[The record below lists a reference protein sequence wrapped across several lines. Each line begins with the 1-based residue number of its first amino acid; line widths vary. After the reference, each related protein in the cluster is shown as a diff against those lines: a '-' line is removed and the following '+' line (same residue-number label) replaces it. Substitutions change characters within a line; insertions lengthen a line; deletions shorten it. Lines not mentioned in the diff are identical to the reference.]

1 MAAPV
6 LDNEFM
12 QYWSKLTTTEKES
25 LLTVAQQYV
34 QLRSEDADDLRK
46 QLVMEESASYLKGEG
61 KSFSWEEVKDM
72 ATSLSVKDKLHQY
85 IDVADEQKLQAIY
98 TLLED
103 EINWTYTK
111 DDIELFHQRRQN
123 HLDGTSK
130 SYTAAESLNAAR
142 QQKK

>member
-1 MAAPV
+1 MGKQFFMVAPV
-6 LDNEFM
+6 SDNEFM

-25 LLTVAQQYV
+25 LLTVARQYV
-34 QLRSEDADDLRK
+34 QLKNEDADDIRK
-46 QLVMEESASYLKGEG
+46 QLVMEERASYLKTED
-61 KSFSWEEVKDM
+61 KSFGWDE
-72 ATSLSVKDKLHQY
+72 VKDKLHQY

-103 EINWTYTK
+103 EINWSYTK
-111 DDIELFHQRRQN
+111 EDIELFHQRRQK